1 MATAYKYV
9 ERKAEDNI
17 NWAEVGSNLT
27 NTLKEENRVREE
39 KKGAIDAATRE
50 MQKVLNNI
58 PQGENT
64 QLNEF
69 ALNAGADLQEVMLM
83 QETLLKSGQ
92 LDPRQYTI
100 TRQNLVDGTDQAFSL
115 FENYNAEYKRK
126 MAMNNSNL
134 PVGEQASEIQN
145 WSMGLVEGFGN
156 FQDSKLII
164 NPQTGIMSMAKM
176 IPDPNN
182 PNGPRI
188 PDENNLMTVQNLENR
203 IKGTYTKYDVIGTVD
218 EYAKS
223 LGVDKEVQRKMGG
236 YRANGLVTEV
246 SDITKREGFGSLADL
261 TDAQIA
267 VIAKKA
273 GIKPEDVKVMS
284 MYEKAEDS
292 FVKSQLG
299 IGDNS
304 AASVLVDF
312 LQGDGYTPTMD
323 PKEAAADPLKV
334 LMVNNNGKLEAEL
347 TDEQQAKAE
356 EAMKVQLRMQLDKTE
371 EYKAAPKDYNAPT
384 YAPKDVRDD
393 KREDKAKENIQRTWN
408 SIKGQTADERVA
420 SFESLIGTAE
430 GKAAGLIG
438 VNPSTDGLSIEFVYT
453 DTVKNR
459 RIDFTEDI
467 SDEDWAILGNEITG
481 LDDPTKALNAGG
493 FIKDADGNSKPLNT
507 DFGES
512 GANRQGNQGRFDT
525 EVSSFIKKG
534 FPKVTGSMGTEEPF
548 LDQSDK
554 KVAKA
559 LNDRYSKYGLKAV
572 ATGIG
577 TTDNTRVTIDGW
589 KGNAEYPA
597 EFDLDSDINIDS
609 NALEEEQRFEK
620 WLTYVLKQT
629 KQIETLARDQKFTGG
644 QGKYGPCVN
653 GKKEELATG
662 LQVNC

>member
-334 LMVNNNGKLEAEL
+334 LMVNNNGKLEA
-347 TDEQQAKAE
+347 
-356 EAMKVQLRMQLDKTE
+356 
-371 EYKAAPKDYNAPT
+371 
-384 YAPKDVRDD
+384 
-393 KREDKAKENIQRTWN
+393 
-408 SIKGQTADERVA
+408 
-420 SFESLIGTAE
+420 
-430 GKAAGLIG
+430 
-438 VNPSTDGLSIEFVYT
+438 
-453 DTVKNR
+453 
-459 RIDFTEDI
+459 
-467 SDEDWAILGNEITG
+467 
-481 LDDPTKALNAGG
+481 
-493 FIKDADGNSKPLNT
+493 
-507 DFGES
+507 
-512 GANRQGNQGRFDT
+512 
-525 EVSSFIKKG
+525 
-534 FPKVTGSMGTEEPF
+534 
-548 LDQSDK
+548 
-554 KVAKA
+554 
-559 LNDRYSKYGLKAV
+559 
-572 ATGIG
+572 
-577 TTDNTRVTIDGW
+577 
-589 KGNAEYPA
+589 
-597 EFDLDSDINIDS
+597 
-609 NALEEEQRFEK
+609 
-620 WLTYVLKQT
+620 
-629 KQIETLARDQKFTGG
+629 
-644 QGKYGPCVN
+644 
-653 GKKEELATG
+653 
-662 LQVNC
+662 